1 MIPPHILIHGPFT
14 EPPNQEKLDNP
25 ALTRELIDLL
35 SDEPKERTLRNF
47 LRDHPEFDLNTPTV
61 SGETVLEFAIDQEY
75 LELIET
81 ILNED
86 PSLLDKPS
94 GYNQGRTYTYLAT
107 HSLDVLRIF
116 VKQGADINLCDWA
129 GRTPLQG
136 ALFNEN
142 LLSTK
147 LLLLKGG
154 CLYRA
159 PSSTDLLNR
168 AIQEIKEETDRMYEI
183 FCSRIHFHPPAC
195 DRNTHMTRY
204 FGPRIPSFFSNL
216 PIDVGQMI
224 MGHLPTPHAE
234 FVDRLK

>member
-14 EPPNQEKLDNP
+14 KPPTQEELNNP
-25 ALTRELIDLL
+25 ALAAELIDLL
-35 SDEPKERTLRNF
+35 SDEPTERTLRNF
-47 LRDHPEFDLNTPTV
+47 LRAHPEFDLNTPTD
-61 SGETVLEFAIDQEY
+61 SGETVLEFAIDKEH
-75 LELIET
+75 LELIES

-94 GYNQGRTYTYLAT
+94 GYNKGRTYTYLAT

-116 VKQGADINLCDWA
+116 VKRGADINLCDWT

-136 ALFNEN
+136 SLFNEN
-142 LLSTK
+142 LSTSK
-147 LLLLKGG
+147 FLLLRGG

-168 AIQEIKEETDRMYEI
+168 AIQEIRQENDSMYEL
-183 FCSRIHFHPPAC
+183 FCSRIHFHAPAC
-195 DRNTHMTRY
+195 DRNTHTTRY
-204 FGPRIPSFFSNL
+204 FAPRNPSFFSNL
-216 PIDVGQMI
+216 PNDVGQMI
-224 MGHLPTPHAE
+224 MGHLPTLHAE